1 MRALVGM
8 AALLA
13 LAWGLSENR
22 RAIPWRVVIGGLLLQ
37 AGLAVLLIYLPTAR
51 RAVQAV

>member
-13 LAWGLSENR
+13 MAWAVSENR
-22 RAIPWRVVIGGLLLQ
+22 RAIPWRVVIGGLVLQ
-37 AGLAVLLIYLPTAR
+37 CGLAVLLIYLPGR
-51 RAVQAV
+51 